1 VRFRYLVPII
11 LVIIGILAYYCFI
24 PGEEKRIKKQFTLLA
39 EAASKKGEESP
50 LAMAQKMNQIRL
62 LFSEKV
68 NLVVPYYNLAG
79 DFSRQD
85 VVNFATRARM
95 SFLTISLRFY
105 DLKIDLS
112 ERDTAKVDL
121 TGRLKGFSS
130 TREETD
136 EVRELFCVLKKID
149 NRWLFS
155 KIEVVEVLKK

>member
-1 VRFRYLVPII
+1 
-11 LVIIGILAYYCFI
+11 
-24 PGEEKRIKKQFTLLA
+24 
-39 EAASKKGEESP
+39 
-50 LAMAQKMNQIRL
+50 MNQIRL

-136 EVRELFCVLKKID
+136 EVRELYCVLKKIGD
-149 NRWLFS
+149 RWLFS